1 MPKILDK
8 FVTGSLRHRVTIQE
22 PPSGTGT
29 RGERTGDWSDLAT
42 VRAHIEQLS
51 GAELIQA
58 HQQVANASHRVT
70 IRYTAGVTP
79 EQRVKFGDRYLY
91 VGAVNNVDEL
101 NRLIVLTCREEV
113 G

>member
-8 FVTGSLRHRVTIQE
+8 FITGSLRHRVTIQQ

-51 GAELIQA
+51 GDELIQA
-58 HQQVANASHRVT
+58 HQQVANRVT

-91 VGAVNNVDEL
+91 IGAVDNVDQL

>member
-1 MPKILDK
+1 MAKVLEK
-8 FVTGSLRHRVTIQE
+8 FNTGTLRHVLKIQE

-42 VRAHIEQLS
+42 VRGRIEHLS
-51 GAELIQA
+51 GDELIQA